1 MLGAT
6 RPERARGLP
15 DEDPPTWV
23 LSMPQRDL
31 KLAGVA
37 MMAIAALCTFAGAGI
52 GWYLGSVAAGG
63 FAGALVGVPV
73 SLVVVWRLY
82 VKPFSKAFA
91 ERDYSHLSP
100 KLDDDE

>member
-15 DEDPPTWV
+15 VEDPPTGCQ
-23 LSMPQRDL
+23 MPQRNL
-31 KLAGVA
+31 QLAGVA
-37 MMAIAALCTFAGAGI
+37 MMAIVAFCTLAGVGI
-52 GWYLGSVAAGG
+52 GWLLGSVATGG
-63 FAGALVGVPV
+63 FVGALVGFPV
-73 SLVVVWRLY
+73 SLVVVWRVY